1 MVRAWSGRD
10 SGEVTTL
17 QQTRPATNRP
27 TPAAQWLAAG
37 GFALIACAFVTGAA
51 QSTGDFHWWAL
62 FILVPGALITAVGG
76 VLLAR
81 GKAPGYVV
89 ACVGAMVFAI
99 GAILM
104 FGAMRQLWALTVI
117 LPSLAV
123 AGGYAWR
130 PNDPIAR
137 AYHRSIAMLALV
149 GVVLGVTMLWLVAIG
164 ELSRMADWWPW
175 FMIAGGGIVVA
186 NGAELL
192 RHRLAYRVP
201 AAVLAMG
208 PGIVAILLGVRFL
221 RGLGGFS

>member
-1 MVRAWSGRD
+1 MVAAGPGRE

-17 QQTRPATNRP
+17 PHTRPATTRP
-27 TPAAQWLAAG
+27 SLTTQWLVAG

-51 QSTGDFHWWAL
+51 QSAGDFQWWAL
-62 FILVPGALITAVGG
+62 FILVPGALVTATGG

-89 ACVGAMVFAI
+89 GCVGAMVFAV

-104 FGAMRQLWALTVI
+104 FGAMRQLWPLTII
-117 LPSLAV
+117 LPCLAI

-130 PNDPIAR
+130 PTDPIAR
-137 AYHRSIAMLALV
+137 AYHRTIAMLALV
-149 GVVLGVTMLWLVAIG
+149 GAALGATMLWLDAAG
-164 ELSRMADWWPW
+164 RFSRMADWWPW
-175 FMIAGGGIVVA
+175 FMIAAGAVVVA
-186 NGAELL
+186 NGAELV

-221 RGLGGFS
+221 RGLGGVS